1 MKPAVVTSEKHR
13 VVIGDSRK
21 MSLVGDESVKV
32 CVTSPPYFRRK
43 SYETQYKTYEEYR
56 EYLVSVWNEC
66 KRVLKNDGLL
76 FVNIGDSFEN
86 QFKSHDIAKDIA
98 ERCGFNL
105 VQTVV
110 WVKGHH
116 SPVQGTKHL
125 NHLFEYIF
133 IFSKSEPS
141 GYNLNR
147 LAIGIPYKDKS
158 NIGRWKVARQDLRCR
173 GDVWYI
179 NYETVQ
185 AHSQKLH
192 EAIFPK
198 ELPETC
204 IKLGSAEA
212 GDLILD
218 PFLGSGTTI
227 LAANELGHPS
237 IGYEINKEYEK
248 IIKKKLSGLE
258 GLKILHS
265 S

>member
-1 MKPAVVTSEKHR
+1 M
-13 VVIGDSRK
+13 VIGDARR
-21 MSLVGDESVKV
+21 MSLVQDASVKV

-43 SYETQYKTYEEYR
+43 SYETQYDTYEEYR
-56 EYLVSVWNEC
+56 KYLSPVWKEC
-66 KRVLKNDGLL
+66 ARVLRDDGLL
-76 FVNIGDSFEN
+76 FVNVGDSFEN
-86 QFKSHDIAKDIA
+86 QFKSHEIARDLEK
-98 ERCGFNL
+98 EGGFEIL
-105 VQTVV
+105 QAVI

-133 IFSKSEPS
+133 IFSKPRS

-158 NIGRWKVARQDLRCR
+158 NIGRWKVAKQDLRCR

-185 AHSQKLH
+185 ARSQKLH

-198 ELPETC
+198 ELPMLC
-204 IKLGSAEA
+204 IKLASADQN
-212 GDLILD
+212 DLVLD

-237 IGYEINKEYEK
+237 IGYEMNQDYEK
-248 IIKKKLSGLE
+248 IIRQKLSNVRDLR
-258 GLKILHS
+258 IVHS
-265 S
+265 